1 MYVQQAAE
9 GCLDLQ
15 PDVIFEA
22 VAVLLVMAACVM
34 CHVPSMRA
42 VGPIQCYWELARC
55 PVERSLQPNNTG
67 PNCTLTGE
75 PATCLQCTAP
85 L

>member
-15 PDVIFEA
+15 PDVILEA

-34 CHVPSMRA
+34 CHVPSMSV
-42 VGPIQCYWELARC
+42 VGPIRRYWELGRC

-67 PNCTLTGE
+67 GPNKAGDMSAMRGSPGE
-75 PATCLQCTAP
+75 
-85 L
+85 